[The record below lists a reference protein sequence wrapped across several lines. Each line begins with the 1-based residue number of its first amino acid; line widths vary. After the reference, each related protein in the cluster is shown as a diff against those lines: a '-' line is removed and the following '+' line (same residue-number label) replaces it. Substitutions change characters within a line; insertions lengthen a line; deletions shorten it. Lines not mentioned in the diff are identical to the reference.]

1 MLFMQAIVG
10 GAVPAVP
17 VGVLMPDLIW
27 TSYDVASGT
36 QGGAAT
42 PSVWTT
48 RPLNTL
54 HHDDVGVSLASN
66 RISLPAGTY
75 AAVGQFATYNP
86 EKCLHRLY
94 DATNAVELV
103 RSTGERR
110 PTHTGLVGMFT
121 LAAAADVELQIYS
134 DNATVQNQRMGW
146 AVGEGGDE
154 RFASLLLEKVS

>member
-1 MLFMQAIVG
+1 MQAIVG

-75 AAVGQFATYNP
+75 AAVGQFATYSP

-103 RSTGERR
+103 RSTVSVGRRIRALWECSRWPLR
-110 PTHTGLVGMFT
+110 PTWNCKSIRTMPRSK
-121 LAAAADVELQIYS
+121 I
-134 DNATVQNQRMGW
+134 NGW
-146 AVGEGGDE
+146 AGQ
-154 RFASLLLEKVS
+154 